1 EPEETKGRGMAKMAV
16 IGFALGLII
25 YMGVIFMIYL
35 FAGLV
40 RTPRELESALGVRMM
55 RLAKGDAGA
64 SGGASDG
71 SAAKAGGTADGGA
84 AKAGGASGSLGVGK
98 PAAKWDFIKR
108 WGEKLVNSERAL
120 SAEEAAGLT
129 CAELAA
135 ASGAVGV
142 SGVAVDSD
150 ASGAAPAASGAGFFA
165 LSCDGAESL
174 AGTFAS
180 VLVSACAKAG
190 CTVKTGDPLEDKAAL
205 EALLASSGV
214 LAVVGVDQTK
224 RTRVFD
230 ALRLAADHNIPVVGY
245 VSVR

>member
-1 EPEETKGRGMAKMAV
+1 M
-16 IGFALGLII
+16 
-25 YMGVIFMIYL
+25 IFMIYL
-35 FAGLV
+35 FAGLI

-55 RLAKGDAGA
+55 RLAKG
-64 SGGASDG
+64 SGEDV
-71 SAAKAGGTADGGA
+71 KAT
-84 AKAGGASGSLGVGK
+84 
-98 PAAKWDFIKR
+98 PKWDFIKR
-108 WGEKLVNSERAL
+108 WGEKLVNSERML

-129 CAELAA
+129 CAELV
-135 ASGAVGV
+135 ASSAKAEGALGDV
-142 SGVAVDSD
+142 
-150 ASGAAPAASGAGFFA
+150 GFFA
-165 LSCDGAESL
+165 LACDGAESL